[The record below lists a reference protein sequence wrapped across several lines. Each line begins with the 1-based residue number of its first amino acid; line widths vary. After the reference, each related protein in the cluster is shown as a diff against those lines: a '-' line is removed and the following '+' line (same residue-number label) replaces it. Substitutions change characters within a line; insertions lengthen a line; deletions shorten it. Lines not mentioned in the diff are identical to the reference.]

1 MEAKAIIRTARVA
14 PRKARLVVDLI
25 RGKKIGEA
33 LAILKMTPNIA
44 TEPLTKLVKSA
55 VANADNNF
63 QMDVEKLYIK
73 EIYVNEGPTLK
84 RMRPRA
90 KGSGNRILK
99 RTSHITCVV
108 AEKN

>member
-44 TEPLTKLVKSA
+44 MICMSKFMSKG
-55 VANADNNF
+55 NN
-63 QMDVEKLYIK
+63 
-73 EIYVNEGPTLK
+73 
-84 RMRPRA
+84 
-90 KGSGNRILK
+90 
-99 RTSHITCVV
+99 ITY
-108 AEKN
+108 